1 MQGLKHGPRAWDAL
15 ACNCKCNACNKQS
28 LLFLWKLHSDLNH
41 LNLRSLR
48 SSLNLSHKYR
58 IQFRNNAY
66 AGPHIEK
73 VEALC
78 SSYLKLLMY
87 ACIINKMY
95 QFRNKK

>member
-1 MQGLKHGPRAWDAL
+1 MSTGYVCRNSIWVSYGMQGLKHGPRAWDAL

-28 LLFLWKLHSDLNH
+28 LLFLWKLHSLQSH

-48 SSLNLSHKYR
+48 SSLNLTHKYR

-73 VEALC
+73 VEAL
-78 SSYLKLLMY
+78 Y
-87 ACIINKMY
+87 AAAI
-95 QFRNKK
+95 